1 MEQAGGGTDPSEGL
15 EMVLSLLSQK
25 NWKDADVLTIS
36 DFEMDNLDSDLKEK
50 IKIQQSKKT
59 KFYGLLIEGK
69 HKANMDILS
78 SFDENYFY
86 TKGDT
91 KLEKLEF

>member
-1 MEQAGGGTDPSEGL
+1 
-15 EMVLSLLSQK
+15 
-25 NWKDADVLTIS
+25 
-36 DFEMDNLDSDLKEK
+36 MDNLDSDLKEK

-69 HKANMDILS
+69 HMANMDILS

-86 TKGDT
+86 TKGNST
-91 KLEKLEF
+91 STPLTIVIVASPTTSSL